1 MSQIRNFQ
9 ASSLRSWKALEA
21 HHNTVGKSFVIKEEF
36 ANDPKRFEKFSFS
49 FNNPVDNSE
58 ILFDFSKNF
67 LTDDTLK
74 LLVDLARESNL
85 EQLRYD
91 MFAGRKINF
100 TEQRAVYHVALRNVS
115 NEPMQVDGQDVMP
128 GVNSVLEHMKEFS
141 TQVRSGEWKG
151 YTGKKLTTIINI
163 GIGGSDLYVELTR
176 ETNIEKLTSN
186 AVVQL
191 WLRKHSS
198 IMVTVA

>member
-1 MSQIRNFQ
+1 MYQTRNFQ
-9 ASSLRSWKALEA
+9 ASSLRTWKALEA
-21 HHNTVGKSFVIKEEF
+21 HHNTVGKSFVLKEEF

-49 FNNPVDNSE
+49 FGNPVDNSE

-67 LTDDTLK
+67 LTDETLK
-74 LLVDLARESNL
+74 LLVDLAKESNL
-85 EQLRYD
+85 EQLRDD
-91 MFAGRKINF
+91 MFAGNQINF

-115 NEPMQVDGQDVMP
+115 NEPMQVDGQDVMS

-163 GIGGSDLYVELTR
+163 GIGGSDL
-176 ETNIEKLTSN
+176 
-186 AVVQL
+186 
-191 WLRKHSS
+191 
-198 IMVTVA
+198 